1 MNIGELVMQS
11 AQFHTPPLTKTNK
24 IIIISIA
31 SFFLLQTVLALALKF
46 NIASY
51 LGLSYNGFLG
61 GLIFQALSYPLM
73 GSGLLEIIF
82 DGLLLW
88 FIGCDLELN
97 WGTSR
102 YIRFLIVSVLGAA
115 VLFLFLTFFFPS
127 GRVYTLTGL
136 TGFTNALLLAY
147 AIIYPHRHFSF
158 MLIFPV
164 KAWICCALIIVMQLF
179 SGFTGPAG
187 VLSLAHLG
195 AMVSGV
201 AYLVIISSPKWKK
214 FTEKRKQLK
223 KTNKRS
229 HLHLVK
235 DDDDKPPKYWQ

>member
-1 MNIGELVMQS
+1 MQGT
-11 AQFHTPPLTKTNK
+11 QFHTPPLTKTNK

-31 SFFLLQTVLALALKF
+31 SFFFLQTVLALALKL
-46 NIASY
+46 NIANF
-51 LGLSYNGFLG
+51 LGLSYNGLLG
-61 GLIFQALSYPLM
+61 GLIFQVLTYPLM

-97 WGTSR
+97 WGTQR
-102 YIRFLIVSVLGAA
+102 YVRFLIAAIVGAA
-115 VLFLFLTFFFPS
+115 LLFLILNFFFPS
-127 GRVYTLTGL
+127 GRIYTLTGL
-136 TGFTNALLLAY
+136 TGFTNSLLLAY

-164 KAWICCALIIVMQLF
+164 KAWICCALIIIIQLF

-187 VLSLAHLG
+187 VLSLSHLG
-195 AMVSGV
+195 AMVSAVG
-201 AYLVIISSPKWKK
+201 YLVVISNPRWKK
-214 FTEKRKQLK
+214 YQANKEQLK
-223 KTNKRS
+223 KMNKRS

-235 DDDDKPPKYWQ
+235 DDDEDKPPKYWQ